1 MEHPAPSP
9 SIGAVRERRSEIAHI
24 EPISPAA
31 LRAWF
36 DSAAGSGRQRA
47 AQMLKRL
54 LDLVGSALAI
64 VLVAPLLVILVLV
77 NAAATRGNP
86 IFIQRRVGRYGAPFS
101 LVKLRTMAID
111 ADERLRAE
119 LERDHRKA
127 EEWHRTRKLRED
139 PRVTRVGQVLR
150 RYSLDELPQFL
161 NVLVGHMSLV
171 GPRPIV
177 TSEMPHF
184 GERLSAVLSVR
195 PGLTGLWT
203 VNGRNDVDYD
213 ERVRLEHRY
222 ATRWSLGLDLLIILK
237 TIPAVVRGRGAY

>member
-1 MEHPAPSP
+1 MEHPATSP
-9 SIGAVRERRSEIAHI
+9 SIGAVRERRGEIAHI

-139 PRVTRVGQVLR
+139 PRVTRVGRGPAAIQPR
-150 RYSLDELPQFL
+150 R
-161 NVLVGHMSLV
+161 
-171 GPRPIV
+171 
-177 TSEMPHF
+177 
-184 GERLSAVLSVR
+184 A
-195 PGLTGLWT
+195 
-203 VNGRNDVDYD
+203 
-213 ERVRLEHRY
+213 
-222 ATRWSLGLDLLIILK
+222 
-237 TIPAVVRGRGAY
+237 PAVPQRARGTHESRRTAPDRHLGDAALR

>member
-64 VLVAPLLVILVLV
+64 VLVAPLDEDGVPARRRRVHEHEDYE
-77 NAAATRGNP
+77 
-86 IFIQRRVGRYGAPFS
+86 QRRVGRYGAPFS

>member
-1 MEHPAPSP
+1 MEHPATSP
-9 SIGAVRERRSEIAHI
+9 SIGAVRERRGEIAHV

-31 LRAWF
+31 LPAWF
-36 DSAAGSGRQRA
+36 DAAAGSGRQLG

-54 LDLVGSALAI
+54 LDLVGSAFAI

-86 IFIQRRVGRYGAPFS
+86 IFIQRRVGRYGTTFS
-101 LVKLRTMAID
+101 LLKLRTMTVD
-111 ADERLRAE
+111 ADERLQAE
-119 LERDHRKA
+119 LERDQRKA
-127 EEWHRTRKLRED
+127 EEWHRTRKLRDD
-139 PRVTRVGQVLR
+139 PRVTRVGRVLR

-171 GPRPIV
+171 GPRPII

-184 GERLSAVLSVR
+184 GERLPAVLSVR

-222 ATRWSLGLDLLIILK
+222 ATRWSLGLDLWIILK